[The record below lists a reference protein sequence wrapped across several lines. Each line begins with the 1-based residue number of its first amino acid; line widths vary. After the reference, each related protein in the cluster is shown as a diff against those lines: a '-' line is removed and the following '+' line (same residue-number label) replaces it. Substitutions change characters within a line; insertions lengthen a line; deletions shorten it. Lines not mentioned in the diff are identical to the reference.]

1 MKVGLWFMVLCSVSI
16 CSFGSILY
24 TDDFCYTPSDLHG
37 LLLWSSAELRFSLS
51 PTENFSVFVENNG
64 AGFSA
69 RILKFSRLEVVTR
82 IDSDSFGFYLQ
93 DRKPFL
99 AFNHFTIGFDFSKQ
113 KSLLFSTL
121 IESYGILPDEFVNLG
136 ASLRIYESGERILK
150 LLAHLRL
157 WRAGMIASMNY
168 GGDAFCSVSFYFSF

>member
-1 MKVGLWFMVLCSVSI
+1 MKVGLWFTVLCFACV

-24 TDDFCYTPSDLHG
+24 TDDFCYTPCDVHG
-37 LLLWSSAELRFSLS
+37 FLLWSSTGLRFSFS
-51 PTENFSVFVENNG
+51 PIENFSVFVENND

-69 RILKFSRLEVVTR
+69 RILKLSRLEVVTR
-82 IDSDSFGFYLQ
+82 ITSDSLGFYLQ

-99 AFNHFTIGFDFSKQ
+99 AFNHLTIGFDFARQ

-136 ASLRIYESGERILK
+136 ASLRIYGNGERVLK

-157 WRAGMIASMNY
+157 WQAGMVASMNY